1 MKRKITLTIDVD
13 SEQDEFNNVIK
24 LDGFEKDKPFQNII
38 ELVGFLEVVQQQ
50 ELKKIFK
57 KEVKK

>member
-1 MKRKITLTIDVD
+1 MKKQIILTINID

-24 LDGFEKDKPFQNII
+24 LEGFEKGKPFQNII